1 MEQPYKGRATVR
13 DNITDLQIII
23 PARKNW
29 FIILF
34 TGAWLGGWLFGEVF
48 AITAVTGIL
57 GGNPAGFFV
66 LFWLIGWTVAGFF
79 VIKTLVWM
87 LGGKEIVTIGQ
98 SRLTIDKKGA
108 LLFRPKIYDL
118 NEVKNMRAQDDNP
131 GHSGGFFGG
140 HRNNFGAFGSVGTIR
155 FDYGLQTVKFAAGLD
170 EAEAKF
176 IIQKL
181 KDRHLLTEKNY
192 S

>member
-1 MEQPYKGRATVR
+1 MEQPYKGRAILQ

-23 PARKNW
+23 PTRKNW

-34 TGAWLGGWLFGEVF
+34 TGAWLGGWVFGEVF
-48 AITAVTGIL
+48 AISAVTGL
-57 GGNPAGFFV
+57 LSGNPAGFFI
-66 LFWLIGWTVAGFF
+66 LFWLIGWTVGGFF
-79 VIKTLVWM
+79 VMRVFLWM
-87 LGGKEIVTIGQ
+87 LKGKEIITVGQ
-98 SRLTIDKKGA
+98 SRLSIDKKGL

-118 NEVKNMRAQDDNP
+118 NEVKNMRVHDDSL
-131 GHSGGFFGG
+131 GYSGFFGG
-140 HRNNFGAFGSVGTIR
+140 HRSNFGAFSSIGTIR
-155 FDYGLQTVKFAAGLD
+155 FDYGLQTVKFGGGLD

-181 KDRHLLTEKNY
+181 NDRHLLTKRNY